1 MHFSIRFLF
10 LFFPRPD
17 FIFLPSS
24 STALVQFPWH
34 RGRSCGGGR
43 GDADPRGSALHP
55 DAWSE
60 VIFIID
66 EQSPHSLCCCCCFS
80 CTEVSFSHPSVQAAE
95 RPLVAQPRCHR
106 CFGPSVPVARFP
118 YKHDSAQ
125 VPQCQQKRQ
134 GEFKQTTGAGR
145 YFLFLFFF
153 PGRSKKHCHYSF
165 VQIYLI

>member
-60 VIFIID
+60 VVFIID
-66 EQSPHSLCCCCCFS
+66 EQSPHSLCCCCFS